1 LPSKNN
7 LKMVSNSIIK
17 YPVKND
23 STSKEGI
30 IIIINDLEISG
41 LINLSSNS
49 NILLKTITTIHSN
62 FNIDK
67 ENCVYSKITREVIKD
82 FNIEYSFLIDLENI
96 RNVLRKGEYVT
107 QIIMYKVDK
116 LGLSKILG
124 KVSFNINI

>member
-1 LPSKNN
+1 
-7 LKMVSNSIIK
+7 MVSNSIIK